1 MHDLFS
7 DSDKCDQ
14 VHKIRVGDNKEMVG
28 GMWRDWPMYDGW
40 SEKASMREQLKRRP
54 K

>member
-28 GMWRDWPMYDGW
+28 GYVARLADVRWMVGEGLYEGT
-40 SEKASMREQLKRRP
+40 A
-54 K
+54 